1 MIKQV
6 LSLLTL
12 LLFYTSA
19 QAQFEAGYS
28 QYMFNGLAINPAYA
42 GSQQSLSLSIISRFQ
57 SPAINGSASTQT
69 LTAHT
74 GIKGKKIGLGLM
86 VITDKIGVTRQTGF
100 YASFAYKV
108 RFSNSTLSLGLQ
120 GGGTSVQ
127 SDYSQLLIK
136 QPGDPLVS
144 GDIKEFQ
151 PNIGAGV
158 YYYSKRFYAGLSM
171 PQMIDEL
178 NDNFTQLKPLIF
190 TTGIVF
196 RLTEALKLK
205 PNLLVRLVDNQLV
218 EINYQL
224 VEINYN
230 MNLLIHEILWVGVS
244 YRPSSSVTGLLEIQ
258 ITDQLR
264 LGYAYDATISDLSK
278 ADSGSH
284 EILLNYRL
292 RFSKKKVVNPS
303 YF

>member
-1 MIKQV
+1 MIKRLLTI
-6 LSLLTL
+6 LSLLLVTA
-12 LLFYTSA
+12 SA
-19 QAQFEAGYS
+19 MAQFEAGYS

-42 GSQQSLSLSIISRFQ
+42 GSQQSLSMSVISRFQ

-69 LTAHT
+69 LSAHS

-86 VITDKIGVTRQTGF
+86 VITDKIGVTRQTGL
-100 YASFAYKV
+100 YASFAYKI

-136 QPGDPLVS
+136 QPGDPLVA
-144 GDIKEFQ
+144 GDIREFQ

-158 YYYSKRFYAGLSM
+158 YYHTKMFYAGLSM

-190 TTGIVF
+190 TSGIVF

-205 PNLLVRLVDNQLV
+205 PNLLVRLIDGQLV
-218 EINYQL
+218 EL
-224 VEINYN
+224 NYN

-244 YRPSSSVTGLLEIQ
+244 YRPTSSIAGLIEIQ

-264 LGYAYDATISDLSK
+264 LGYAYDATLSELRR